1 MYFNSKVHGYLS
13 HYYFICL
20 LVTSCLVIND
30 LIFYSLICTAICHLI
45 SKFTANDDVIHN
57 YVTICH
63 LLAKYTASN
72 DLIHTYVTICHLISM
87 YTAINDLIHTYVT
100 ICHLISMYTAI
111 NDLIHKYVTICHL
124 ISMYTATL
132 WPHLILSS
140 DLTNLLPIYSDSSL
154 CFAVIHFHYLN
165 IISSLIT
172 NILIKSFNL
181 HFIRQ
186 RTLQYNYKCLSQL
199 FKTINFVIWPF
210 EYS

>member
-87 YTAINDLIHTYVT
+87 YTAINDLIH
-100 ICHLISMYTAI
+100 
-111 NDLIHKYVTICHL
+111 KYVTICHL

-165 IISSLIT
+165 IISSLIS